1 MGPALLADFQFFLLD
16 NRRSSRDG
24 EELKRIVVAYPA
36 VPRVSDLLWAAGLH
50 SGTAAFARTFGESS
64 GVTRSETHQAVWL
77 NVEVA
82 PGILLALT
90 VSKAALPR
98 HSTEDG
104 LLSIMHQAHQLLV
117 TLHGPLD
124 AFLDSDGGDGVEDER
139 GSVEGLASL
148 SSGDRLRLPL
158 QHFHGELLVPKSPLA
173 RELRNPFCSAS
184 GLTAAPVSRDTL
196 HAAQALDT
204 ALREAGGGAVEGV
217 LVTHEERPAWTSLAE
232 GRAARLAL
240 WQAHERLAKGPS
252 ALVPGAR
259 FDSAPVGSLAVL
271 LWIPGP
277 GAAARLPTLCLG
289 GQESED
295 RVACVVLCR
304 KTGGP
309 VKCLAV
315 LRPEAVER
323 RGALV
328 IASVLAA
335 AADALMT
342 RLAREWG
349 GEPLLPQH
357 VHGFR
362 FRAARYGLAGE
373 TTSTRQKV
381 SAMTHADRAVA
392 GSLRDTL
399 ARRRPLRE
407 PDSVPAEDEGRDTS
421 QVIVRAVQGESWV
434 VARTGLQSELLAV
447 RQLSS
452 EPTVRQL
459 LPVVEALAHQL
470 HLGD

>member
-1 MGPALLADFQFFLLD
+1 MQ
-16 NRRSSRDG
+16 
-24 EELKRIVVAYPA
+24 
-36 VPRVSDLLWAAGLH
+36 
-50 SGTAAFARTFGESS
+50 
-64 GVTRSETHQAVWL
+64 
-77 NVEVA
+77 
-82 PGILLALT
+82 
-90 VSKAALPR
+90 
-98 HSTEDG
+98 
-104 LLSIMHQAHQLLV
+104 
-117 TLHGPLD
+117 
-124 AFLDSDGGDGVEDER
+124 DER

-184 GLTAAPVSRDTL
+184 GLMAAPVSRDTL

-252 ALVPGAR
+252 ALIPGAR
-259 FDSAPVGSLAVL
+259 FDSAPVGSLGVL

-295 RVACVVLCR
+295 RVACVALCR

-342 RLAREWG
+342 RLARVR
-349 GEPLLPQH
+349 LL
-357 VHGFR
+357 
-362 FRAARYGLAGE
+362 
-373 TTSTRQKV
+373 
-381 SAMTHADRAVA
+381 
-392 GSLRDTL
+392 
-399 ARRRPLRE
+399 
-407 PDSVPAEDEGRDTS
+407 SV
-421 QVIVRAVQGESWV
+421 
-434 VARTGLQSELLAV
+434 L
-447 RQLSS
+447 
-452 EPTVRQL
+452 
-459 LPVVEALAHQL
+459 
-470 HLGD
+470 